1 MQSCKR
7 RIWVLLLFLLLNLAV
22 TRLFHSKSH
31 AKMNELRTKE
41 PDLELIFFFNVLA
54 LTGVWDMEH
63 IPV

>member
-41 PDLELIFFFNVLA
+41 PDLELIFFL
-54 LTGVWDMEH
+54 MS
-63 IPV
+63 

>member
-41 PDLELIFFFNVLA
+41 PDLELIFFLA